1 MAVRTLQVSNQQI
14 MAQHTTQLAA
24 TQNSLNN
31 LTSAIEKLTSEVSAL
46 KDVASA
52 PPSIDSA
59 SLQTALSSVVA
70 QVSSVVA
77 PIIPAL
83 VPLQRIC
90 SFLPGN
96 VQQVSPT
103 AQGGEVIVNEIGSG
117 GGQSAERPRER
128 PLIINEGGSAGG
140 SAGAGPSRRD
150 SREYTDKMKGI
161 AETPEQTDDI
171 PIQGQQ
177 VFVDVDKILPSA
189 NKEQI
194 KLKKAI
200 IESAEESE
208 MNITVA
214 PRSSYSPLDTNL
226 HQLDLPLAPRA
237 YGYPNHYLAGN
248 ATAGA
253 NRNRLMRIFISTYSQ
268 NPDDL
273 WTLVK
278 IQKLESVRIEET
290 TKKEKFVSF
299 LIQRFNGKRER
310 ISSADFPFMNPN
322 DIFVL
327 SKLLNSITLEDDR
340 ETYRNLVSTGFY
352 VVNEFVKHYIRDLAK
367 VEYESAQIA
376 RNTGSVFV
384 PNRSVPEDLQ
394 NVVGG
399 TIIEAPEFGVI
410 VEYKLTN
417 GPMVKILM
425 RFDELQGYPNKFLD
439 LMVREM
445 LLVRSNDRDHVE
457 EIKEKVDW
465 LKKFRV
471 ALNEMRPLFS
481 N

>member
-1 MAVRTLQVSNQQI
+1 LNAAEGDGENINFSNLHTPKFSKSDNDSFLWISRIPQFMLKQVPVENALIQAYMADPANAYKSKPSTIFTSAVVKSTSIGSKKGTSSSSVSKVVSPTKKQQEDPLHVHVPKRKRGQHKQTPTIPTPIVEDSEETDDDASLEHKKKRNKPPTSPKSNKPPTPPLPTPPKEFVLANLEGIFPDFVEPTIPSVDEVHPDDLTFVVKKDFNDLLKKVEGLQTEILSSRTSAAESFKAASISSKATFDEVMAVRTLQVSNQQI

-31 LTSAIEKLTSEVSAL
+31 LTSAIENLTSEVSAL

-140 SAGAGPSRRD
+140 SAGAGLSRRD

-194 KLKKAI
+194 KLKKAL
-200 IESAEESE
+200 IE
-208 MNITVA
+208 
-214 PRSSYSPLDTNL
+214 
-226 HQLDLPLAPRA
+226 
-237 YGYPNHYLAGN
+237 
-248 ATAGA
+248 
-253 NRNRLMRIFISTYSQ
+253 
-268 NPDDL
+268 
-273 WTLVK
+273 
-278 IQKLESVRIEET
+278 
-290 TKKEKFVSF
+290 
-299 LIQRFNGKRER
+299 
-310 ISSADFPFMNPN
+310 
-322 DIFVL
+322 
-327 SKLLNSITLEDDR
+327 
-340 ETYRNLVSTGFY
+340 
-352 VVNEFVKHYIRDLAK
+352 
-367 VEYESAQIA
+367 
-376 RNTGSVFV
+376 
-384 PNRSVPEDLQ
+384 
-394 NVVGG
+394 
-399 TIIEAPEFGVI
+399 
-410 VEYKLTN
+410 
-417 GPMVKILM
+417 
-425 RFDELQGYPNKFLD
+425 
-439 LMVREM
+439 
-445 LLVRSNDRDHVE
+445 
-457 EIKEKVDW
+457 
-465 LKKFRV
+465 
-471 ALNEMRPLFS
+471 
-481 N
+481 